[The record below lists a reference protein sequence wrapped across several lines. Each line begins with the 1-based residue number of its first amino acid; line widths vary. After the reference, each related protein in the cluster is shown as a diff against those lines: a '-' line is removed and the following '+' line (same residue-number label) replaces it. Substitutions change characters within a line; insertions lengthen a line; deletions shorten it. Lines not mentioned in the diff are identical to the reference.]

1 MDWMLGNRMIS
12 RERRRALE
20 SARGNVLEIGFG
32 TGLNL
37 AHYPEAVE
45 KLSVL
50 DPNPALADRVARR
63 VSEARMP
70 VEQLQI
76 SAGGRLPFE
85 AASFD
90 TLVTTFTL
98 CSIDEVD
105 AALAEMRRVL
115 RPDGRYL
122 FLEHGRSDDPRI
134 ARWQD
139 RFNPVQKVLACGCNL
154 NRQIGDLIRKSGFEI
169 AKLDR
174 FVLTDTPRIS
184 GEMYRGIARR
194 AD

>member
-1 MDWMLGNRMIS
+1 MGFYSKHLFPRLMDWILGNRMVS
-12 RERRRALE
+12 CERRRALQL
-20 SARGNVLEIGFG
+20 ARGNVLEIGFG

-45 KLSVL
+45 RLSVL
-50 DPNPALADRVARR
+50 DPNPALANRVARR

-70 VEQLQI
+70 VEQHQL
-76 SAGGRLPFE
+76 SASGRLPFE

-122 FLEHGRSDDPRI
+122 FLEHGRSDDPR
-134 ARWQD
+134 
-139 RFNPVQKVLACGCNL
+139 
-154 NRQIGDLIRKSGFEI
+154 
-169 AKLDR
+169 
-174 FVLTDTPRIS
+174 
-184 GEMYRGIARR
+184 
-194 AD
+194 